1 MLPISGL
8 CGEHAA
14 RSRKRQPGR
23 RCLLITPLA
32 ELVSCNYILADAPQ
46 HLYFIKPPHG
56 WKIATTLQSL
66 RFHERL
72 CARKR
77 CDRSGRSGH
86 RLQWLRL
93 LTLCSCAAVAP
104 SNDLH
109 SAIATGPPNDRPATW
124 NRHASSQLPIAKT
137 FVCGSHIL
145 VGTGWPSRSHHMWVR
160 CGILSKQK
168 QTRKVAIERR
178 HVLDSL
184 CRADGKGV

>member
-137 FVCGSHIL
+137 FVCGEPHTRWYRLAKPFASH
-145 VGTGWPSRSHHMWVR
+145 VGAVR
-160 CGILSKQK
+160 NTFETKTNKKSC
-168 QTRKVAIERR
+168 
-178 HVLDSL
+178 D
-184 CRADGKGV
+184 RASARP